1 MDINRNNYEEY
12 FLLYADNELTDLEKV
27 AVIMFLKENKDL
39 KEEFSMIHHTI
50 SKADENI
57 ILHDKS
63 FLFKNN
69 SLSLINDKN
78 YEEVFV
84 LYHDN
89 ELTKDE
95 RNEVEQFLSKHD
107 SLQNEFE
114 LIGLARLTPETEV
127 IHPNKK
133 LLYRKEKSGRVVPL
147 VFWKMI
153 AAAVFIGFGLWITTF
168 FYQKK
173 AIIPSSTSITAVPEK
188 KIIPSVDKGLN
199 SSKDSLNDAHLLTEN
214 SQPNNQAEWIAKERT
229 KKPLKKKI
237 GNIAAINTI
246 PKKTPLLESSIALKP
261 AKTKD
266 DLVIESRKTNN
277 IPEREIASIDKMNPE
292 IQSTQKTI
300 DKNSDKAKPVIHAQT
315 VSYIPDEK
323 ENSQNYVFYNVTTEE
338 FKRTK
343 VGGFLKKV
351 KRVIER
357 TNPVG
362 RLLSGEDQQVVSNQ
376 P

>member
-1 MDINRNNYEEY
+1 MDINRDNYEEY
-12 FLLYADNELTDLEKV
+12 FLLYADNELTDSEKV

-39 KEEFSMIHHTI
+39 EKEFSMIHHTI

-89 ELTKDE
+89 ELTNGE
-95 RNEVEQFLSKHD
+95 RSEVEQFLSTHET
-107 SLQNEFE
+107 LQNEFE
-114 LIGLARLTPETEV
+114 LIGLARLTPKNEV
-127 IHPNKK
+127 VFPNKK
-133 LLYRKEKSGRVVPL
+133 LLYRKEKPGRLVPL
-147 VFWKMI
+147 MVWKML

-199 SSKDSLNDAHLLTEN
+199 SSKDSLNDAHLLSEN
-214 SQPNNQAEWIAKERT
+214 SPPNHQPEEVVKERT
-229 KKPLKKKI
+229 NKPLKKKI
-237 GNIAAINTI
+237 ETIATNTI
-246 PKKTPLLESSIALKP
+246 AKKKPTQKSNIVVAP
-261 AKTKD
+261 AKQELAID
-266 DLVIESRKTNN
+266 NRKTNN
-277 IPEREIASIDKMNPE
+277 IPERKIASIDKIRPE
-292 IQSTQKTI
+292 MQSTQKVI
-300 DKNSDKAKPVIHAQT
+300 DKNSDKAEPVMHAQT

-338 FKRTK
+338 FRKTK

-362 RLLSGEDQQVVSNQ
+362 RFLSGEDQQVVSNQ